1 MSKKTCFKCSKEKDL
16 SMFYKHNQ
24 TGDGYLGKC
33 KECTKS
39 DAAKH
44 RLENIDKIRQYD
56 RKRGKLPHRKKLSTR
71 CCKRFKEMNPL
82 SDAAHSKVARALK
95 SGVLKRPDKCSS
107 CEKVGKVVG
116 HHHDYKEPLN
126 VVWLCQPC
134 HKQLHRDLI

>member
-1 MSKKTCFKCSKEKDL
+1 MDKKKCFKCGVAKDL
-16 SMFYKHNQ
+16 SMFYEHKRMS
-24 TGDGYLGKC
+24 DGHLGKC
-33 KECTKS
+33 KECTKA
-39 DAAKH
+39 DATKH
-44 RLENIDKIRQYD
+44 RLDNIDKIRQYD
-56 RKRGKLPHRKKLSTR
+56 RDRGKLPHRKESTVKHS
-71 CCKRFKEMNPL
+71 KRFSKMHPL
-82 SDAAHSKVARALK
+82 SNSAHNRVARALK